1 MIAIRSPR
9 PRRRG
14 LPAAAVTGFA
24 LALIGAPAALADSV
38 QSSNWAG
45 YAVHRSG
52 VKFQRV
58 SGTWRQPTAT
68 CTPGRPTYSSVWVGL
83 GGYTQSSKALEQIGS
98 EVDCNASGKVVSSA
112 WYELV
117 PAPSRTIRMPV
128 RPGDELR
135 AAVTIVGHQVRLQLR
150 DLTRHHTFTRTVSV
164 STVDVSSAEWIV
176 ETPSVCS
183 DGLPC
188 QVLPLADF
196 GKATITSASAGTT
209 RGASGPIS
217 DRAWST
223 SKITLASGG
232 HRFIDR
238 GGAAAAPVSALPSSL
253 SSRGGSFTVTYQGS
267 TPAAATSAS
276 AGRANLRT
284 GPLVRPARAG
294 G

>member
-1 MIAIRSPR
+1 VIAIRPPR
-9 PRRRG
+9 SLRRV
-14 LPAAAVTGFA
+14 LPAAAFTGFV

-45 YAVHRSG
+45 YAVHRGG
-52 VKFQRV
+52 VKFKRV
-58 SGTWRQPTAT
+58 SGTWRQPSAT

-83 GGYTQSSKALEQIGS
+83 GGYSQSSKALEQIGG
-98 EVDCNASGKVVSSA
+98 EVDCSARGKVVSSA

-117 PAPSRTIRMPV
+117 PAPSQTIRMQV
-128 RPGDELR
+128 RPGDVLR

-150 DLTRHHTFTRTVSV
+150 DLTRHHTFTRTVRV
-164 STVDVSSAEWIV
+164 STVDVSSAEWIL

-183 DGLPC
+183 GGLSC
-188 QVLPLADF
+188 RVLPLADF
-196 GKATITSASAGTT
+196 GKATITGAGASTT

-217 DRAWST
+217 DRAWTT

-232 HRFIDR
+232 HRFIA
-238 GGAAAAPVSALPSSL
+238 GGDAPAPVSALPSSL

-267 TPAAATSAS
+267 TPAAATSAPVS
-276 AGRANLRT
+276 GANLRT

-294 G
+294 T